1 MVLPLGADF
10 TLESFASPWF
20 CLLLAGNSRQRVR
33 TSIVNVDQK
42 SGGELGQS
50 PLNKKSTTTWISKP
64 EVNYIVVDHHYNN
77 RRRVVCALN
86 DDLTAMTVC
95 T

>member
-42 SGGELGQS
+42 LGGELGQS
-50 PLNKKSTTTWISKP
+50 PLNKKK
-64 EVNYIVVDHHYNN
+64 YHHLDKQARGKLYCC
-77 RRRVVCALN
+77 RPPL
-86 DDLTAMTVC
+86 
-95 T
+95 